1 MCYIKKTISV
11 KIIVIC
17 VINSHVIKKV
27 LCTGFVFIRW
37 FVSKAFHSLI
47 RILTHTT
54 RENSPPRRLTLY
66 DVNYIYRLNF
76 SDLFFVL
83 SRARV
88 TNRAWLLYGRCP
100 ASGKTSLWQVKN
112 FIYERSIYFY
122 SLRITITYPSTIKF
136 GYSPVVVR
144 VVPWIINVGT

>member
-17 VINSHVIKKV
+17 VINSSRHKESTLYGVCI
-27 LCTGFVFIRW
+27 
-37 FVSKAFHSLI
+37 HSLVCVKSLSLAHSD
-47 RILTHTT
+47 LTHTT
-54 RENSPPRRLTLY
+54 RENSPLRRLTLY

-112 FIYERSIYFY
+112 FIYEQSIYFY